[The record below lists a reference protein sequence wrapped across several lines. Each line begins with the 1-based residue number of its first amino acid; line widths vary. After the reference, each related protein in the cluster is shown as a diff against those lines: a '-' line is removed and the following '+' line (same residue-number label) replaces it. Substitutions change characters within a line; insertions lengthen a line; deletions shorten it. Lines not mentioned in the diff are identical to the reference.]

1 MLQIGIYGYG
11 NLGQAAARAV
21 QAQPDMTPAAVFTR
35 RPPSQV
41 SSPFPVFAARELPA
55 WAGRLDV
62 ILLCVGSVTDAPL
75 LAPEIAGRFHLV
87 DAYDV
92 HSGMRAHF
100 ARVNAAAR
108 AGNRTALLCAGW
120 DPGLFSL
127 FRLLG
132 RAFLPRGGECTFW
145 GPGVSQGHS
154 QAVRQL
160 PGVLDA
166 RVYTLPDPETLAQ
179 ARRGEAYPLSPEKAH
194 RRLCFVL
201 AKPDAPRETIARTIA
216 GMEGYFAGTP
226 TQVRFLSP
234 EAFAAHR
241 EKLHHGGSVLRSQA
255 GQRMELKL
263 TIASNPAFTG
273 AVLAACA
280 RAAAAAAR
288 RGQFGALSLLDVPP
302 RDLLPPDAD
311 VFPFL

>member
-11 NLGQAAARAV
+11 SLGQAAARAV
-21 QAQPDMTPAAVFTR
+21 QAQPDMTTAAVFTR
-35 RPPSQV
+35 RPPAQV
-41 SSPFPVFAARELPA
+41 ASPFPVVAAREAPD
-55 WAGRLDV
+55 WSGSLDAL
-62 ILLCVGSVTDAPL
+62 LLCVGSLTDAPR
-75 LAPEIAGRFHLV
+75 LAPELARSFHLV

-92 HSGMRAHF
+92 HGGMRTHF
-100 ARVNAAAR
+100 TRVNAAAR
-108 AGNRTALLCAGW
+108 AAARTALICAGW

-154 QAVRQL
+154 QAVRQI

-166 RVYTLPDPETLAQ
+166 RVYTLPDPEPLAR
-179 ARRGEAYPLSPEKAH
+179 ARRGEAFPLTPEKAH

-201 AKPDAPRETIARTIA
+201 AEPDAPREPIARTIS
-216 GMEGYFAGTP
+216 GMTGYFAGSP

-241 EKLHHGGSVLRSQA
+241 EKQHHGGSVLRSQA
-255 GQRMELKL
+255 GQRMELRL
-263 TIASNPAFTG
+263 TLASNPEFTG
-273 AVLAACA
+273 AILAACA
-280 RAAAAAAR
+280 RAVVAAAR
-288 RGQFGALSLLDVPP
+288 RGQFGALTLLDIPA
-302 RDLLPPDAD
+302 RELLPPDAD
-311 VFPFL
+311 VFRFL